1 MRNILKATT
10 LENRFPLLAVE
21 EGCIL
26 SKDADITVAFR
37 VELPELYTVTSAEYA
52 SIHSSWVKA
61 IKVLPT
67 YSVVHKQDWFV
78 KEGYRPDLQ
87 KEEMSFLS
95 RSFERHFNERPFL
108 NHACYLFLT
117 KTTKN
122 RNRQQ
127 SNFSTLCRG
136 HIIPK
141 EVRDKDTARKFLEAT
156 EQFERIMN
164 ESGFIRLSRLTD
176 EEIIGTA
183 ETPGLIEKYFSLS
196 LSDTTVLEDIDLKA
210 DQMRI
215 GDKRICLHTLSDTE
229 DLPGLVGTD
238 MRYERLSTD
247 RSDCRLSFAAPIG
260 LLLSCNHIYN
270 QYVLIDDSAE
280 NLQRFEKSARNM
292 HSLSRYSRSNQ
303 INKQWIDEYLNEA
316 HSFGLTSVRCHCNV
330 LAWSEDEEELRRIR
344 NDVGSQLALM
354 ECKPRHNT
362 VDVPTLF
369 WAGIPGNEAD
379 FPAEESFYTFIEQAV
394 CLFNE
399 ETNYRDSLSPF
410 GIKMADRCGKPI
422 HLDIS
427 DLPMK
432 KGITTNRNKFILG
445 PSGSG
450 KSFFTNHLLR
460 QYWEQNTH
468 IVLVDTGNSYQ
479 GLCEM
484 IRHKTQGEDGVYFT
498 YSEPH
503 QLQSLLYHR

>member
-87 KEEMSFLS
+87 KEDMSFLS

-141 EVRDKDTARKFLEAT
+141 EVRDRDTAHKFLEAT

-164 ESGFIRLSRLTD
+164 ESGFIRLARLTD

-183 ETPGLIEKYFSLS
+183 ETPGLIRSISRCPSPIRRFWRTSTSKPTKCVSAISGSACIPFRYGRP
-196 LSDTTVLEDIDLKA
+196 A
-210 DQMRI
+210 
-215 GDKRICLHTLSDTE
+215 
-229 DLPGLVGTD
+229 GLVGTD

-247 RSDCRLSFAAPIG
+247 RSDCRLSFAAPVVIA
-260 LLLSCNHIYN
+260 LVQPY
-270 QYVLIDDSAE
+270 
-280 NLQRFEKSARNM
+280 LQ
-292 HSLSRYSRSNQ
+292 
-303 INKQWIDEYLNEA
+303 
-316 HSFGLTSVRCHCNV
+316 
-330 LAWSEDEEELRRIR
+330 
-344 NDVGSQLALM
+344 
-354 ECKPRHNT
+354 P
-362 VDVPTLF
+362 
-369 WAGIPGNEAD
+369 
-379 FPAEESFYTFIEQAV
+379 V
-394 CLFNE
+394 CA
-399 ETNYRDSLSPF
+399 Y
-410 GIKMADRCGKPI
+410 
-422 HLDIS
+422 
-427 DLPMK
+427 
-432 KGITTNRNKFILG
+432 
-445 PSGSG
+445 
-450 KSFFTNHLLR
+450 
-460 QYWEQNTH
+460 
-468 IVLVDTGNSYQ
+468 
-479 GLCEM
+479 
-484 IRHKTQGEDGVYFT
+484 
-498 YSEPH
+498 
-503 QLQSLLYHR
+503 